1 MLGGQ
6 GAAGRLEEM
15 GMDGNGIQ
23 VGDFRWWSPPCSTPW
38 PGAMPW
44 RHSGAKSRRA
54 NPGVGLGYVGAYL
67 AASASRNG
75 LAKS

>member
-1 MLGGQ
+1 MVEPTLQ
-6 GAAGRLEEM
+6 HTLARS
-15 GMDGNGIQ
+15 N
-23 VGDFRWWSPPCSTPW
+23 
-38 PGAMPW
+38 AMEKP
-44 RHSGAKSRRA
+44 GAKSRRA